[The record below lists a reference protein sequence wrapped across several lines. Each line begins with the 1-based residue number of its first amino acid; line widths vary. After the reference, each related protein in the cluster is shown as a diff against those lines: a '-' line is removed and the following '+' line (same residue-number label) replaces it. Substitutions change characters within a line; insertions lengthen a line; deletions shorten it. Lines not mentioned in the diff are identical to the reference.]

1 MSEQAR
7 IEFLIERDGLLQA
20 TEWVRRTML
29 IYRRAVLAKG
39 HFAHSHPYRHHFIV
53 AYLEFKRWLRTG
65 STTRPA

>member
-7 IEFLIERDGLLQA
+7 IEFLVERDGLPQA
-20 TEWVRRTML
+20 AEWVCRTIH
-29 IYRRAVLAKG
+29 IYRRAVLSRG
-39 HFAHSHPYRHHFIV
+39 HFAHSHPYRHRFIV